1 MKESVFF
8 IKEGPKEVN
17 FDIEKVFLRS
27 ESVDIVSIAPDNLK
41 TFLDEKLLK
50 LDNILKERHGELI
63 NCLKGVEL
71 RVERVEKEM
80 LDNSLKFVQRDF
92 ISYDSKDF
100 EKKSSETDDSFSK
113 KEDNL
118 PNISIGQE
126 ELDALLEGINYTPKE
141 NEEVQH
147 DVKFNRDK
155 DLNLTNNLH
164 VADNFSN
171 NILKKEDINVDSD
184 NVSIGNMEL
193 NNNDHS
199 KKLESFT
206 TEPDEQLDSV
216 NKNLDNSS
224 SLEHEV
230 GAEDPYS
237 IANCDNSG
245 KLESFV
251 DNNKQRLDLI
261 DENENIEHENGDNCA
276 ILKSFGE
283 RFGSKEFD
291 DFENI
296 LKEDLDSTVAEDSFS
311 NAGEKNLHDN
321 LRDKSD
327 QDQSNDVAN
336 YEKPSSQSITKD
348 PFPSNFN
355 FNDVEKVVS
364 KFNAE
369 ESLSNVVLNS
379 DEKAILINFIDRVES
394 ELELNPNRN
403 IFKIKQE
410 YEVLKKVKFLLT
422 KGWKSIRLS
431 SIFYKNS

>member
-17 FDIEKVFLRS
+17 FDIEKVFLRG
-27 ESVDIVSIAPDNLK
+27 ESVDIVSTTSDNLK

-63 NCLKGVEL
+63 NCLKDVEL

-80 LDNSLKFVQRDF
+80 LDNSLKLVKRDF
-92 ISYDSKDF
+92 ISNDSKAF
-100 EKKSSETDDSFSK
+100 EKKSSETDDFFSK

-126 ELDALLEGINYTPKE
+126 ELDALLEGINYAPKE
-141 NEEVQH
+141 NEEVQQ

-155 DLNLTNNLH
+155 DLSLTSGFH
-164 VADNFSN
+164 VADNLSN
-171 NILKKEDINVDSD
+171 NIFKKEDIDVGSD
-184 NVSIGNMEL
+184 NVSTGNMTL
-193 NNNDHS
+193 NNNNDHS
-199 KKLESFT
+199 E
-206 TEPDEQLDSV
+206 
-216 NKNLDNSS
+216 
-224 SLEHEV
+224 
-230 GAEDPYS
+230 
-237 IANCDNSG
+237 

-251 DNNKQRLDLI
+251 DNKQRLDLI
-261 DENENIEHENGDNCA
+261 NENEKSIEHENGGNCA
-276 ILKSFGE
+276 ILESSGE
-283 RFGSKEFD
+283 RFELKEFD

-296 LKEDLDSTVAEDSFS
+296 LKEDLDSKVAEDSFS
-311 NAGEKNLHDN
+311 NDEEKNLYDN
-321 LRDKSD
+321 LRDEAD
-327 QDQSNDVAN
+327 QGQSNDFAN
-336 YEKPSSQSITKD
+336 YEKSNSQNITKD
-348 PFPSNFN
+348 SSNFN

-364 KFNAE
+364 KFNAQ
-369 ESLSNVVLNS
+369 ESLSNVVLSS

-422 KGWKSIRLS
+422 KG
-431 SIFYKNS
+431 